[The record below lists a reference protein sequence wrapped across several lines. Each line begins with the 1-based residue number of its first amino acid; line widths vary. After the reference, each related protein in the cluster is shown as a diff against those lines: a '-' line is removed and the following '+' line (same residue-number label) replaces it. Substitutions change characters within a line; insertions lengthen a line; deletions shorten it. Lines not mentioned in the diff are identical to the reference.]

1 MDVRSPFFQN
11 IAAALAGILFVN
23 PIMVAAADATLA
35 AANVST
41 GVTQAGNG
49 VPVVNIAT
57 PNGNGLSHNQF
68 TDYNV
73 GQQGL
78 ILNNA
83 TAKTQSTQLG
93 GIILGNANL
102 KGQAAKLILN
112 EVTGGSPSQL
122 RGYTEVAGQQAH
134 VVVANP
140 NGITCNGCGFIN
152 TPRATLTTGKPI
164 IEGGRL
170 DRLQVDGGAISIE
183 GQGLNASNV
192 DQFDLITRSAK
203 INAELH
209 ANKLNIITGANDV
222 KVADLSV
229 SKRAASKAD
238 EPLLAI
244 DSSALGGMYAGAIRL
259 VGTEQGVGVK
269 LAGNMAASAG
279 DIQIDASGK
288 LSLAQTAASGS
299 VRIAA
304 DSLEASGKVYA
315 GNSIS
320 AQVNGELNN
329 QQSLAARDA
338 ITLGADRLVN
348 RGVVEAGVNSDGSR
362 NTSGNLS
369 VTARELD
376 NRDST
381 LAASRQLQVN
391 TRATLNN
398 QGGTLSAGNQTQVT
412 AANLDNS
419 NGRVL
424 SQGALTMAAGALNNS
439 DEGLVYG
446 KQSVAVQAGT
456 LDNRTGQIS
465 SKGQAEIEAAS
476 LDNRQGSLVSEG
488 SMAVEAQA
496 LDNRGGLVS
505 GWQSLGVKGDTLDNS
520 ASGTLSSKN
529 GKLTVELQ
537 GELNNSGQGALVS
550 KGDLKVQAASL
561 DNSAAGV
568 VSGQAKVTLDVSDK
582 LDNQGGLVSSQDD
595 LQIDVIEVDSRGG
608 EIGSSGNLLLRG
620 TSLDNSAGQ
629 LTSEGSFT
637 LELLGLLNNANGQL
651 ASAGP
656 LSLSSGSLVN
666 RGGKLVSQGLLELLT
681 GDLDNSAGTLAASAK
696 LQITAS
702 GQLNNGQDGLIYSQ
716 QGDVKLAA
724 ADLDNSTGTIT
735 SKGQLGLQV
744 DGALNNQQGVL
755 QSKEGDL
762 QVEAASLDN
771 SAEGTLS
778 SLVGWVRLQ
787 LDGLFDNR
795 TGITQGKSLEI
806 ASGDLR
812 NDGGSI
818 SATDGAATLTAAAV
832 ENGAGGIYAKNGS
845 LKVIATSFSNQG
857 SGTTNEQRGKVS
869 AQQIDFS
876 LSGALNNHFGLIES
890 ASTLSIEATSLSN
903 AQGKLRALGST
914 GESLIDVDLLDNR
927 SGLVEVGNSVLRLKL
942 DDLKNASGEIL
953 HAGNGRLDLASAR
966 AIAAGGTL
974 TTSGELNISAQ
985 SWTNSGILQAARL
998 LLNVNQFN
1006 QTTSGQLLAGE
1017 SLIATGGSW
1026 TNNGLIASDGG
1037 LSLTLSGAYGGSG
1050 KLTSLG
1056 GLTLKAASLNLS
1068 SAGRISGGGLTD
1080 IDVDDILANS
1090 GKITSAKDLK
1100 VAAATLNN
1108 YGTLGSGE
1116 NLRLSA
1122 TNLRNDRGLIFSG
1135 EDMALRV
1142 DRFTNWYADVFSL
1155 GALLVA
1161 KDAANNWSTL
1171 VDNVSGSIESRG
1183 DMQLWAATLRNRKE
1197 KFELAERLVSGDIS
1211 YECKEHGGDCQGSHY
1226 DIMYYVDEV
1235 LERTVLSDSPAAS
1248 IVTGANLLMRGN
1260 SLSNSHS
1267 QVSAAGNISVDV
1279 SSFSNEG
1286 AASSTVVRSRM
1297 FRNPVDSESA
1307 DRFWDMVEPGGALS
1321 EYAKY
1326 NSRYVYQYWEY
1337 ERTER
1342 GGMRFK
1348 DTVRQGEQKTN
1359 ELNPY
1364 YDPSRQ
1370 QPVPSRILGYSLVSS
1385 TETVTPTGTASN
1397 AMMQAGGSLSIKASD
1412 SFNNSVLTSNSSVA
1426 LGANKVASTA
1436 ASGTGKN
1443 FVVVLN
1449 AQLPPELQQKQVN
1462 PLTLPGFSIPQG
1474 ENGLFRLSGTGGVQ
1488 SQAVAGAAVAST
1500 GGRQPGAHRYLIET
1514 NPELTSLKSFMGS
1527 DYLLGLLGYDLDRV
1541 NKRLG
1546 DGLFEQ
1552 RLMREAIVA
1561 RTGQRFLAGLT
1572 SDEGMFKYLMDNAVA
1587 SKSALNLSL
1596 GVSLTAEQVAALTH
1610 DIVWLE
1616 EHEVLGQKVLVPVL
1630 YLAQAE
1636 GRLAANGALLQGKEV
1651 SLISGTD
1658 LSNQG
1663 TLRASENLEVKGR
1676 NITNVG
1682 GLMEAG
1688 KRLDL
1693 LAADS
1698 IRNAQGGIIAG
1709 RDVSL
1714 IAERGDISNE
1724 RTVSRHVAS
1733 HSGKVLTNDYVD
1745 SPARIEAGSLLNL
1758 SAGRDI
1764 TNRGSVLQSRG
1775 DIELDAGRDI
1785 NLAAATELHQVT
1797 KGKKYNDEHLRQIGG
1812 EVVAGNDIY
1821 ASAGRDITATASKL
1835 SAGRDLDLL
1844 AVRDVSIVSAA
1855 NEDHFYSKSKKVTK
1869 STDHV
1874 TQVGSN
1880 VEAGRDLS
1888 IRAGQDL
1895 TLLASKVKG
1904 GQDVDL
1910 DAQRDLNVLSAKDEK
1925 ASFYFKKSKG
1935 SFGRS
1940 KSEQKESYDSTNV
1953 ASVVEAGRDLTL
1965 NTSKSSDGGLNIDG
1979 GRDVTIIGSQLKAG
1993 GDLMVGAT
2001 RDIAVLSG
2009 VEEHGSY
2016 SKKTKSGFL
2025 GLSSSGKSKM
2035 KTTAT
2040 QVSSELEA
2048 GNDVVIAAGN
2058 DVRLRASTASAG
2070 NDVEL
2075 RSGLVTETG
2084 DINLVAANDTAY
2096 SRSEE
2101 YKKKFGLSSSDAF
2114 GLAVGTPSWGGD
2126 IAISNAKKSGSEA
2139 ISSTSVGSQ
2148 VTADRDAT
2156 LKSSR
2161 DINIIGSGVSAG
2173 RNVLLDAGRDVNILA
2188 GTNSQQNTKWEQEK
2202 TLGMQQDFD
2211 RNGFS
2216 TFVGQETLK
2225 ERQLESVQTA
2235 AASQIDA
2242 GLDLDIR
2249 AGRDVVQQGSDL
2261 SAGYDINVQ
2270 AGRDILIDAAGERS
2284 VSTHT
2289 ESQERTGTTTHVNHN
2304 AGSTMDALQGAGKGE
2319 NGVSQA
2325 SSTLKAADSFSQFLA
2340 GPTFDG
2346 HAGTTSQ
2353 SQTSTSIIDSNR
2365 VSTLSASNDV
2375 NLQAGNDVVVR
2386 GGQVEAGRDINVKG
2400 RDITFDVA
2408 RGTQFQEREQTQSQA
2423 GGTGGTTGG
2432 IKFGVG
2438 GSHGTATQE
2447 SSQGTATGAYLD
2459 AGRDINLEASRDLS
2473 LIGTQAQSGR
2483 DINLAAG
2490 NDLYVGAA
2498 GTPHAQDDQRRSG
2511 GGEVGVTVGSDG
2523 VGIYAS
2529 VNIGRGELDRTGTQ
2543 QQEAYL
2549 YAGRDLN
2556 FESGRDTTI
2565 AGARL
2570 EGENVYGDV
2579 GRNLTVSS
2587 VPDTGKVNGK
2597 EYDVSATVTV
2607 GYGVSVSGSVGYG
2620 QTTGKT
2626 DWVDTQTAIIGRDR
2640 VDIRTEDHTQI
2651 DGAVIAS
2658 QTGNL
2663 KLDTDTLGFRD
2674 IKGVDNEQ
2682 GYYLNA
2688 GGSYNPTSGNGQ
2700 QDKSQVGKGESGSN
2714 GWSLE
2719 GYEYSRDRENIAR
2732 ATVGAGE
2739 IIVRNDA
2746 ETGKDST
2753 VGLNRDVD
2761 NAYEITKDESER
2773 TDLYVSESSLDA
2785 VSHPVATYE
2794 QWVNGVEKYGENTAE
2809 ALNDLARIAIAADG
2823 LAKGD
2828 SFAEVNGKLYR
2839 HEVLRQ
2845 LKNVE
2850 SRKETVQALV
2860 DSIPGQATSAE
2871 RQALVERIA
2880 QIAAQDPEKAYTA
2893 IGVLAALQSPDPM
2906 RNNFG
2911 AVVGGGLLA
2920 ALGAALLT
2928 SVVATPD
2935 NQEALGDLAGTVVDS
2950 VAEFGVPAQDQL
2962 SVSAEIW
2969 ALFLGT
2975 TFPIILL
2982 GPEYGTLITP
2992 IATLPTDGHPTSGG
3006 YAEGGRIITT
3016 PHTGGAQL
3024 DGGQEGGSYTTPIHQ
3039 LPIGTVYSVEDS
3051 NYIKSGQISVE
3062 PGADPDTNEVRAGRG
3077 LSNIGYDVIH
3087 KVTASSQGIQG
3098 QRTADLHVG
3107 GLGSIDVYTPRNT
3120 SVTSILRAIEKKSS
3134 QAGGVFVQVDL
3145 SESDMSSIAARM
3157 WGKTNARNIKT
3168 IFFQR
3173 SDGSIIRFNRSTG
3186 E

>member
-11 IAAALAGILFVN
+11 IAAALAGILFLN
-23 PIMVAAADATLA
+23 PIMVAAAEATLA
-35 AANVST
+35 AANGNT

-57 PNGNGLSHNQF
+57 PNGNGLSHNKF

-203 INAELH
+203 LNAELH
-209 ANKLNIITGANDV
+209 ANKLNIITGVNDV
-222 KVADLSV
+222 ELAELAV

-238 EPLLAI
+238 EPQLAI

-269 LAGNMAASAG
+269 LAGDMAASAG

-304 DSLEASGKVYA
+304 ESLEANGPVYA
-315 GNSIS
+315 GNNIS
-320 AQVNGELNN
+320 AQVDGELSN

-338 ITLGADRLVN
+338 IALSADKLVN
-348 RGVVEAGVNSDGSR
+348 RGVVEAGVNADGSR

-369 VTARELD
+369 ATARELNNHD
-376 NRDST
+376 AT
-381 LAASRQLQVN
+381 LAASRQLQIKV
-391 TRATLNN
+391 TQTLNN
-398 QGGTLSAGNQTQVT
+398 QGGTLSAGSQGSVDSASLN
-412 AANLDNS
+412 NHG
-419 NGRVL
+419 GRVL
-424 SQGALTMAAGALNNS
+424 SQGALTVTADALDNS
-439 DEGLVYG
+439 GEGLVYG
-446 KQSVAVQAGT
+446 KQSVAVQADT
-456 LDNRTGQIS
+456 LDNRSGQVS
-465 SKGQAEIEAAS
+465 SKGQAEIKVTS

-488 SMAVEAQA
+488 SMAVEAQS

-505 GWQSLGVKGDTLDNS
+505 GWQGLEVEGGTLDNS

-529 GKLTVELQ
+529 GALAVELQ
-537 GELNNSGQGALVS
+537 GGLNNSGQGALVS

-561 DNSAAGV
+561 DNSSAGV
-568 VSGQAKVTLDVSDK
+568 ISSQAKIELALDGK
-582 LDNQGGLVSSQDD
+582 LDNQAGLVSSQGD
-595 LQIDVIEVDSRGG
+595 LQIEATEVDNRGG
-608 EIGSSGNLLLRG
+608 EIGSDGNLLLRG
-620 TSLDNSAGQ
+620 DSLNNSAGE
-629 LTSEGSFT
+629 LVSEGSFT

-651 ASAGP
+651 ASSGN
-656 LSLSSGSLVN
+656 LLLSSGNLDN
-666 RGGKLVSQGLLELLT
+666 RGGKLFSQGLLELLT
-681 GDLDNSAGTLAASAK
+681 GDLDNSAGGNLAANGK
-696 LQITAS
+696 LQIKAG
-702 GQLNNGQDGLIYSQ
+702 GQLNNGQGGLISSE
-716 QGDVKLAA
+716 QGDVAIAA
-724 ADLDNSTGTIT
+724 NSFDNRTGTIIG
-735 SKGQLGLQV
+735 KGQLSLAV
-744 DGALNNQQGVL
+744 AGALNNQQGTL
-755 QSKEGDL
+755 QSAEDDL
-762 QVEAASLDN
+762 LVEAGSLDN
-771 SAEGTLS
+771 RDEGTLS
-778 SLVGWVRLQ
+778 SLLGWIRVQ
-787 LDGLFDNR
+787 LDGLLDNR
-795 TGITQGKSLEI
+795 GGTTQGAQLEI
-806 ASGDLR
+806 SSGDLR
-812 NDGGSI
+812 NDGGHI
-818 SATDGAATLTAAAV
+818 AATAGGAKITAAAI
-832 ENGAGGIYAKNGS
+832 ENGTGGFYAENG
-845 LKVIATSFSNQG
+845 LLEVIADSFGNQG
-857 SGTTNEQRGKVS
+857 SGTSDQQRGKVA

-876 LSGALNNHFGLIES
+876 LSGALNNHYGLIES
-890 ASTLSIEATSLSN
+890 GSTLRIEAASLSN
-903 AQGKLRALGST
+903 SQGKLRALGSA
-914 GESLIDVDLLDNR
+914 GESLIDVGLLDNR
-927 SGLVEVGNSVLRLKL
+927 SGLVEVGNAVLRLQL
-942 DDLKNASGEIL
+942 DDLKNTGGEIR
-953 HAGNGRLDLASAR
+953 HAGSGNLALASAR

-974 TTSGELNISAQ
+974 ATSGELNISAQ
-985 SWTNSGILQAARL
+985 SWTNSGILQAGRL

-1026 TNNGLIASDGG
+1026 TNNGLIASDGD

-1056 GLTLKAASLNLS
+1056 DLTLKAASLNLS
-1068 SAGRISGGGLTD
+1068 SAGRVSGGGLAD
-1080 IDVDDILANS
+1080 IDIDGILANS
-1090 GKITSAKDLK
+1090 GKLTSAKDLK

-1122 TNLRNDRGLIFSG
+1122 TNLLNDRGLIFSG
-1135 EDMALRV
+1135 EDMSLRV

-1155 GALLVA
+1155 GSLLVA
-1161 KDAANNWSTL
+1161 KDVSNNWSTL
-1171 VDNVSGSIESRG
+1171 MDNVSGSIESRG
-1183 DMQLWAATLRNRKE
+1183 DMQLRAATLRNRKE

-1211 YECKEHGGDCQGSHY
+1211 YECKEHSGDCQGSHY

-1248 IVTGANLLMRGN
+1248 IVTGANLLMRG
-1260 SLSNSHS
+1260 SSFSNSHS
-1267 QVSAAGNISVDV
+1267 RVSAAGNISIDV

-1321 EYAKY
+1321 EYARY
-1326 NSRYVYQYWEY
+1326 NSRYVYEYWEY
-1337 ERTER
+1337 QRMDKGQMQYKATVSR
-1342 GGMRFK
+1342 G
-1348 DTVRQGEQKTN
+1348 QQKTN

-1397 AMMQAGGSLSIKASD
+1397 AVIQAGGSLSIKASD
-1412 SFNNSVLTSNSSVA
+1412 SFNNSVLTSNSNVV

-1449 AQLPPELQQKQVN
+1449 AQLPPDLQQKQMN

-1474 ENGLFRLSGTGGVQ
+1474 ENGLFRLSG
-1488 SQAVAGAAVAST
+1488 AGSAQGQTVDGAEIAPGS
-1500 GGRQPGAHRYLIET
+1500 GRQPGAHRYLIET
-1514 NPELTSLKSFMGS
+1514 NPELTNLKSFMGS
-1527 DYLLGLLGYDLDRV
+1527 DYLLGLLGYDLDKVSR
-1541 NKRLG
+1541 RLG

-1572 SDEGMFKYLMDNAVA
+1572 SDEAMFKYLMDNAVA
-1587 SKSALNLSL
+1587 SKSALKLSL

-1636 GRLAANGALLQGKEV
+1636 GRLAANGALIQGKEV

-1714 IAERGDISNE
+1714 IAESGDISNE

-1745 SPARIEAGSLLNL
+1745 SAARIEAGSLLSL

-1764 TNRGSVLQSRG
+1764 SNVGSSLQSRG

-1869 STDHV
+1869 STDRI
-1874 TQVGSN
+1874 TQVGSSL
-1880 VEAGRDLS
+1880 EAGRDVS
-1888 IRAGQDL
+1888 VRAGQDL

-1910 DAQRDLNVLSAKDEK
+1910 DAGRDLNVLSAKDEK

-2040 QVSSELEA
+2040 QVSSELDA

-2096 SRSEE
+2096 SLTESYR
-2101 YKKKFGLSSSDAF
+2101 KKTGFSLSDGMLSVSS
-2114 GLAVGTPSWGGD
+2114 
-2126 IAISNAKKSGSEA
+2126 AKEA
-2139 ISSTSVGSQ
+2139 GREAQSSTSVGSQ
-2148 VTADRDAT
+2148 VTADRDAI
-2156 LKSSR
+2156 LQAER
-2161 DINIIGSGVSAG
+2161 DINVIGSGVSAG
-2173 RNVLLDAGRDVNILA
+2173 RNVLLDAGRDVKVA
-2188 GTNSQQNTKWEQEK
+2188 AAKSQNSDAVWEHERR
-2202 TLGMQQDFD
+2202 TGIGLESD
-2211 RNGFS
+2211 RNGF
-2216 TFVGQETLK
+2216 TAFVGNDLQADKTRVTDL
-2225 ERQLESVQTA
+2225 TA
-2235 AASQIDA
+2235 SASQLNA
-2242 GLDLDIR
+2242 GADLDVR
-2249 AGRDVVQQGSDL
+2249 AGRDINQTGSDL
-2261 SAGYDINVQ
+2261 Q
-2270 AGRDILIDAAGERS
+2270 AGRDINLSAVRDINLDAATEQSMREQEE
-2284 VSTHT
+2284 THQRNGLT
-2289 ESQERTGTTTHVNHN
+2289 VNMSHN
-2304 AGSTMDALQGAGKGE
+2304 FGNTMDAIKGVGQGE
-2319 NGVSQA
+2319 NAISQVSSVLKTADAITQFV
-2325 SSTLKAADSFSQFLA
+2325 SGPSTAVHL
-2340 GPTFDG
+2340 
-2346 HAGTTSQ
+2346 GTTSQ
-2353 SQTSTSIIDSNR
+2353 E
-2365 VSTLSASNDV
+2365 TLSAEGVVGNRPSTLTAGRDV
-2375 NLQAGNDVVVR
+2375 NLQAGNDINGR
-2386 GGQVEAGRDINVKG
+2386 GSQIQAGRDINMTG
-2400 RDITFDVA
+2400 RDITLDVA
-2408 RGTQFQEREQTQSQA
+2408 HGQQTSSSEQTISQSGIN
-2423 GGTGGTTGG
+2423 GGST
-2432 IKFGVG
+2432 FNSARAGVG
-2438 GSHGTATQE
+2438 GSHGTQTLE
-2447 SSQGTATGAYLD
+2447 GHQGTLLTAQLQ
-2459 AGRDINLEASRDLS
+2459 AGRDVNLDADRNLS
-2473 LIGTQAQSGR
+2473 LIGTQVLAER
-2483 DINLAAG
+2483 DIGLKAG
-2490 NDLYVGAA
+2490 NDLEIRAA
-2498 GTPHAQDDQRRSG
+2498 QNDSTYDMNRRSG
-2511 GGEVGVTVGSDG
+2511 GGEVGLALGGQDFISV
-2523 VGIYAS
+2523 YAS
-2529 VNIGRGELDRTGTQ
+2529 VDIGKGQLDRDAGRQ
-2543 QQEAYL
+2543 QDAYL
-2549 YAGRDLN
+2549 YAGNQLR
-2556 FESGRDTTI
+2556 FESGRDTTV
-2565 AGARL
+2565 AGAWV
-2570 EGENVYGDV
+2570 EGQDVTGKV
-2579 GRNLTVSS
+2579 GRDLLVSSAPNTGKVSGDELDASLTVSVGIYGS
-2587 VPDTGKVNGK
+2587 
-2597 EYDVSATVTV
+2597 VSA
-2607 GYGVSVSGSVGYG
+2607 SGSVGVG
-2620 QTTGKT
+2620 RTTGST
-2626 DWVDTQTAIIGRDR
+2626 DWVERQTGIVARDR
-2640 VDIRTEDHTQI
+2640 LDIRTEEHTQL
-2651 DGAVIAS
+2651 DGALLAS
-2658 QTGNL
+2658 GTDNL
-2663 KLDTDTLGFRD
+2663 KLDTGTLGFRD
-2674 IKGVDNEQ
+2674 IKGHDKEHSW
-2682 GYYLNA
+2682 YANA
-2688 GGSYNPTSGNGQ
+2688 GGTYTWGSDSGSSGNNSMDGNATATAAVV
-2700 QDKSQVGKGESGSN
+2700 DPSQENNSGENNWNLSGYDYRK
-2714 GWSLE
+2714 E
-2719 GYEYSRDRENIAR
+2719 REQTVR
-2732 ATVGAGE
+2732 ATVGQGE

-2746 ETGKDST
+2746 ATGQDST
-2753 VGLNRDVD
+2753 AGLNRDVSKS
-2761 NAYEITKDESER
+2761 YEVTKDDEEN
-2773 TDLYVSESSLDA
+2773 TNLYVSSSSLEA
-2785 VSHPVATYE
+2785 VTHP
-2794 QWVNGVEKYGENTAE
+2794 Q
-2809 ALNDLARIAIAADG
+2809 
-2823 LAKGD
+2823 
-2828 SFAEVNGKLYR
+2828 
-2839 HEVLRQ
+2839 
-2845 LKNVE
+2845 
-2850 SRKETVQALV
+2850 ETVQGWVANAENYGRHSVEAFTNLGALKDQARSAAEQNSLVAALAWAPALLV
-2860 DSIPGQATSAE
+2860 DAMDSMNVPSLGIVPGPGNHGGLFSQLPV
-2871 RQALVERIA
+2871 LVTGDLQPVRVTGTFKTDENGQLVGRDGKPL
-2880 QIAAQDPEKAYTA
+2880 QDGDKPILDEDNLQVEQFKSFNQEEDKIFTNGIMNSMMEAVA
-2893 IGVLAALQSPDPM
+2893 NGLMQSGSSDGEASFVLAYNPTHGLIGDLIESATDKNLQ
-2906 RNNFG
+2906 G
-2911 AVVGGGLLA
+2911 AVLSGTARNLNGLFKQAIDAGPDSLHIYGHSQGGLLTWVA
-2920 ALGAALLT
+2920 IKGLDFSQGKSPVVEMNSIQLSGAPVDATKFHDDAQAVGFEGEDQHIFQVNRPDETVFFGLLPKTDTVSDLPLLLGGNAQYSDDPIARTLGALFTVTSLFGAGSPHSNYSCVTCPTSAPGSVETQIRNIVIDPALI
-2928 SVVATPD
+2928 D
-2935 NQEALGDLAGTVVDS
+2935 NQG
-2950 VAEFGVPAQDQL
+2950 
-2962 SVSAEIW
+2962 
-2969 ALFLGT
+2969 
-2975 TFPIILL
+2975 
-2982 GPEYGTLITP
+2982 
-2992 IATLPTDGHPTSGG
+2992 
-3006 YAEGGRIITT
+3006 
-3016 PHTGGAQL
+3016 
-3024 DGGQEGGSYTTPIHQ
+3024 
-3039 LPIGTVYSVEDS
+3039 
-3051 NYIKSGQISVE
+3051 
-3062 PGADPDTNEVRAGRG
+3062 
-3077 LSNIGYDVIH
+3077 
-3087 KVTASSQGIQG
+3087 
-3098 QRTADLHVG
+3098 
-3107 GLGSIDVYTPRNT
+3107 NT
-3120 SVTSILRAIEKKSS
+3120 RRLE
-3134 QAGGVFVQVDL
+3134 
-3145 SESDMSSIAARM
+3145 
-3157 WGKTNARNIKT
+3157 
-3168 IFFQR
+3168 
-3173 SDGSIIRFNRSTG
+3173 
-3186 E
+3186 